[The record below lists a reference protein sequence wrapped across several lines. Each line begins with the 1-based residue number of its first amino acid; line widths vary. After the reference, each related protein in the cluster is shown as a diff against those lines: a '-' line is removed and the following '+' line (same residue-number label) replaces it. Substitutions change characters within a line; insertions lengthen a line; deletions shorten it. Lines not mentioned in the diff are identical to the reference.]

1 MPAMSDPFENTSDGK
16 IVVTLKAGRDYD
28 APWIVIHGDSVEDV
42 LRHYDDKKFAELMA
56 RTRDAA
62 RYFGTANLSAKTPK
76 KSAKPAKP
84 GMPEGADVNP
94 KGKPKFNAESG
105 KVDFFN

>member
-28 APWIVIHGDSVEDV
+28 APWIVIHGDSVRDV
-42 LRHYDDKKFAELMA
+42 LKHYNDKEFAELMA

-62 RYFGTANLSAKTPK
+62 RYFSTANLSAKTPK
-76 KSAKPAKP
+76 KSTKPAKP